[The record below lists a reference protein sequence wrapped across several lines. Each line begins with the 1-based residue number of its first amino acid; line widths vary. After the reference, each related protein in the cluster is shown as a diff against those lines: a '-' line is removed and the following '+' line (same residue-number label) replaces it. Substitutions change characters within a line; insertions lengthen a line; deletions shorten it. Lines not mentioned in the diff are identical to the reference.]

1 MATTK
6 YGVAY
11 AFDEPNFSVY
21 MGKWTFRFSSLK
33 HRERFLSLVSDR
45 VGWLSDS
52 LSRRFHYAI
61 DASELA
67 VFQLY
72 QQVETR
78 GFYVEDTDCNVYRS
92 IDDIGFKVIVD
103 G

>member
-11 AFDEPNFSVY
+11 AFDESAFDVCY
-21 MGKWTFRFSSLK
+21 GVWVFRFSSMK
-33 HRERFLSLVSDR
+33 HKERFCSLVQAR
-45 VGWLSDS
+45 VDWLGDS
-52 LSRRFHYAI
+52 LSRRFKYPIEA
-61 DASELA
+61 AYLA
-67 VFQLY
+67 AFQLY

-78 GFYVEDTDCNVYRS
+78 GFYVIHCDKVYRS
-92 IDDIGFKVIVD
+92 PDEIEFSVIIN